1 MIKSIAGFFVIAIGF
16 IGLGLFEQMFI
27 VASMFIVG
35 INGLVL
41 LSRKS
46 WKWGIIL
53 MGIVLLSLFAV
64 SPVFLRIVS
73 AMAMI
78 LGIGMVFRGFGYR

>member
-35 INGLVL
+35 VNGLVL

-53 MGIVLLSLFAV
+53 MGIVILSLFGPA
-64 SPVFLRIVS
+64 PVFLRIVS

-78 LGIGMVFRGFGYR
+78 LGIGMVFRGFE

>member
-78 LGIGMVFRGFGYR
+78 LGIGMVFRGFGYK